1 MDHGDKLSLGMVTD
15 LGPKCE
21 NNINLE
27 MGSDNLSP
35 SVVTKPDYSSWIAEN
50 HPGSASSMEPGD
62 NLSPSPVT
70 DLEPGNGQ

>member
-1 MDHGDKLSLGMVTD
+1 
-15 LGPKCE
+15 
-21 NNINLE
+21 

-62 NLSPSPVT
+62 KLSLSPVT